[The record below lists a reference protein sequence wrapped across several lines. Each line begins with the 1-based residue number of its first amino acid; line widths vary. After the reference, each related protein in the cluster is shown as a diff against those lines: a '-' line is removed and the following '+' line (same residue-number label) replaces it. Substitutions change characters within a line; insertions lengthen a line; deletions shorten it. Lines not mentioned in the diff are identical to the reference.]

1 MEKRPGLSGGGR
13 PSAVNS
19 AKNEVPVLFEFANFL
34 LLALFAAAAF
44 DAVTALYAAPGRGL
58 ARIRAAFAHRWTAE
72 HFLFGGWGAAW
83 REKAGGW
90 LFAVG
95 LAAYEFTVCF
105 CNSMARVQWDWVQ
118 GSLAPVLD
126 WTAFLCFGA
135 KILLGTRYTWR
146 SLGVAGCLYFIGRW
160 TYFNSQN
167 IWWIGIIL
175 AVLAAKG
182 TALKK
187 PLRAYLGAGLCG
199 VALTVGLYY
208 AGLIPAGSGSERVGE
223 VRGTFGYGHPN
234 TFGGLVFG
242 LTMAYAMLRAGKMR
256 WRDIAVVA
264 ASGVFLWVG
273 PASRSAALCAL
284 LLAAVLAVQKL
295 RPRLLAG
302 RAVPGLG
309 AAFVAALAAVSF
321 VLPLFLVKTG
331 PWNNDFGPAWIAAI
345 DNALTNRLSL
355 TWSAY
360 WLLDVKIAG
369 QVLDAWP
376 PLDNSFAFALYQFGP
391 VVLAILLVLL
401 AAALWGLAKT
411 RRYPEF
417 LCLAVM
423 LVYAYM
429 ECQSFHLTTDPAA
442 LLLCGAVYALPPDRW
457 PALDAAPPE
466 HGAAGEGTA

>member
-1 MEKRPGLSGGGR
+1 M
-13 PSAVNS
+13 
-19 AKNEVPVLFEFANFL
+19 FEFANFL

-44 DAVTALYAAPGRGL
+44 DGVTALIAAPGRGVCRL
-58 ARIRAAFAHRWTAE
+58 RAAFLDRWQRE
-72 HFLFGGWGAAW
+72 HLLFGGWGAAW
-83 REKAGGW
+83 RERLGGV

-95 LAAYEFTVCF
+95 LAAYQFTVAF

-118 GSLAPVLD
+118 GKLSPVLD
-126 WTAFLCFGA
+126 WVAFLCFGA

-175 AVLAAKG
+175 AVMAAKG
-182 TALKK
+182 TALRR
-187 PLRAYLGAGLCG
+187 PLRAYFGAGLAG
-199 VALTVGLYY
+199 VLLTVSLFF
-208 AGLIPAGSGSERVGE
+208 AGWIPAGSGSDRVGE

-242 LTMAYAMLRAGKMR
+242 LTMAYAMLRAGKLR
-256 WRDIAVVA
+256 WRDIALIA

-273 PASRSAALCAL
+273 PASRSAALCSL
-284 LLAAVLAVQKL
+284 LLAVLLAVHKCF
-295 RPRLLAG
+295 PRLLAG
-302 RAVPGLG
+302 RKVPACS
-309 AAFVAALAAVSF
+309 AAFVVLLAVVSF

-331 PWNNDFGPAWIAAI
+331 PWNNDFGPGWIAAI
-345 DNALTNRLSL
+345 DGALTNRLSL

-360 WLLDVKIAG
+360 WLLDIKIAG
-369 QVLDAWP
+369 QVLDPWP

-391 VVLAILLVLL
+391 VVLVLL
-401 AAALWGLAKT
+401 MALTAAALWGLART
-411 RRYPEF
+411 RRFPEL
-417 LCLAVM
+417 LCLGVM

-429 ECQSFHLTTDPAA
+429 ECQSFHLTTNPTA
-442 LLLCGAVYALPPDRW
+442 LLLCGAVYLLPPDRW

-466 HGAAGEGTA
+466 HGI

>member
-1 MEKRPGLSGGGR
+1 M
-13 PSAVNS
+13 
-19 AKNEVPVLFEFANFL
+19 
-34 LLALFAAAAF
+34 
-44 DAVTALYAAPGRGL
+44 
-58 ARIRAAFAHRWTAE
+58 
-72 HFLFGGWGAAW
+72 
-83 REKAGGW
+83 
-90 LFAVG
+90 
-95 LAAYEFTVCF
+95 
-105 CNSMARVQWDWVQ
+105 
-118 GSLAPVLD
+118 LD

-167 IWWIGIIL
+167 IWWIGLIL

-182 TALKK
+182 TALRK
-187 PLRAYLGAGLCG
+187 PLRAYLGAGLAG
-199 VALTVGLYY
+199 VGLTVGLYY

-264 ASGVFLWVG
+264 ASGMFLWVG

-284 LLAAVLAVQKL
+284 LLAAVLAVHKL

-391 VVLAILLVLL
+391 VVLAILLALL

-466 HGAAGEGTA
+466 HGPAGEGAA

>member
-1 MEKRPGLSGGGR
+1 MFG
-13 PSAVNS
+13 
-19 AKNEVPVLFEFANFL
+19 FANFL
-34 LLALFAAAAF
+34 LLALFAAAAV
-44 DAVTALYAAPGRGL
+44 DLIGAWRRCGRPVPAL
-58 ARIRAAFAHRWTAE
+58 RALWREE
-72 HFLFGGWGAAW
+72 HLLFGGWAAARRLQW
-83 REKAGGW
+83 GPR
-90 LFAVG
+90 LFCLG
-95 LAAYEFTVCF
+95 LALYEFTVVF
-105 CNSMARVQWDWVQ
+105 CNSMAREQWPWVQ
-118 GSLAPVLD
+118 ARLAPVLD
-126 WTAFLCFGA
+126 VVMYLAFFG
-135 KILLGTRYTWR
+135 KILLGTRYSWR
-146 SLGVAGCLYFIGRW
+146 SLGLAGALYFIARW
-160 TYFNSQN
+160 VYFNGQN
-167 IWWIGIIL
+167 IWFLGL
-175 AVLAAKG
+175 AVVLLAAKDV
-182 TALKK
+182 
-187 PLRAYLGAGLCG
+187 PLRRSMRAFLASGLP
-199 VALTVGLYY
+199 ALALVEVLHF
-208 AGLIPAGSGSERVGE
+208 AGLIAPGATSERDGSF
-223 VRGTFGYGHPN
+223 RLLFGYGHPN

-242 LTMAYAMLRAGKMR
+242 LTMAYAMLRAGKMH

-284 LLAAVLAVQKL
+284 LLAAVLAVHKL

-466 HGAAGEGTA
+466 HGAAGEGAA